1 MSDFDP
7 GQALCPQGSCS
18 QSVSGLP
25 ALESSSGA
33 VLPLIQ
39 LGLGLRL
46 SFSKLNML
54 FRIHTGLG
62 AVAENGISR
71 LLLVVVMGQGKS
83 VMVMKGPQGVPG
95 DAYVLFLKQGSG
107 YTGVYFITVL
117 STEHICF
124 MYTFKH
130 THSTYNLKKHSVNET
145 FTSC

>member
-1 MSDFDP
+1 MSGSYGSPSPRTVSDLDP

-18 QSVSGLP
+18 QFVPSLP

-46 SFSKLNML
+46 SFSKVNML

-62 AVAENGISR
+62 AVAENGMSR
-71 LLLVVVMGQGKS
+71 LLLVVVMGRGKN

-95 DAYVLFLKQGSG
+95 DAHVLFLKQGSG
-107 YTGVYFITVL
+107 YAGVYNSSL
-117 STEHICF
+117 
-124 MYTFKH
+124 
-130 THSTYNLKKHSVNET
+130 N
-145 FTSC
+145 